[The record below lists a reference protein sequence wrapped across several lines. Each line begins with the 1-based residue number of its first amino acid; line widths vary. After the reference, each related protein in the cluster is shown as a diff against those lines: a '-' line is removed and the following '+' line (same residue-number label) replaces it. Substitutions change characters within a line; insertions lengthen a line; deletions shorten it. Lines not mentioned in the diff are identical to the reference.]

1 MKSASRKFTRLE
13 TPRLVIRRFRS
24 AVDLEA
30 FLAYRND
37 PEVARFQGWEIP
49 YPRNVAADLIRRQSR
64 SDPDDA
70 EGFQFAIA
78 LKDSDQLIGDCYLRC
93 RKEDRSGDLGYTIA
107 REYQGQ
113 GFASEAVGCV
123 IDYAFREMG
132 LNRIVAT
139 TECRNLRS
147 IAMLERLGFRREGHL
162 HQSSVF
168 REGVGWQDEY
178 LYAILD
184 HEWLKHRG

>member
-1 MKSASRKFTRLE
+1 MKRAARKFTELKS
-13 TPRLVIRRFRS
+13 PRLVIRRFRS
-24 AVDLEA
+24 RDLDA

-37 PEVARFQGWEIP
+37 PIVARFQGWELP
-49 YPRNVAADLIRRQSR
+49 YRRNEAAEFIRRQSR
-64 SDPDDA
+64 AHPDDA
-70 EGFQFAIA
+70 GGFQFAVA

-93 RKEDRSGDLGYTIA
+93 RKEDQSGDIGYTIA
-107 REYQGQ
+107 REYQRQ
-113 GFASEAVGCV
+113 GYASEAISRV

-132 LNRIVAT
+132 LHRIIAT

-162 HQSSVF
+162 VQSSVF
-168 REGVGWQDEY
+168 RAGIGWQDEY

-184 HEWLKHRG
+184 REWRKHRG